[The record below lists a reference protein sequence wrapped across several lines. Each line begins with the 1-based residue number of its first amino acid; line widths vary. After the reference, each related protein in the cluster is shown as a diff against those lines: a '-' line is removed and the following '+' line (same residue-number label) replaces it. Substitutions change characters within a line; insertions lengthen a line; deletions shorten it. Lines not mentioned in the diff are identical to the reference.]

1 MRQWHPWSKGE
12 SNTSPSSW
20 TSHHDHHLPNSWCPH
35 HTSGSA
41 CNLGF
46 LWWWSR
52 EAKAQRCRKAESIAK
67 CYPWTAQS
75 LRWPPYWLI
84 VCSARMTQWSCPS
97 SRSAQSAWR
106 KTFLWM
112 RSGKSASRR
121 YCSSWN
127 QSWRFIVPGH
137 AMFCYRS
144 TGKNKKTHISTIS
157 DPTSRPE
164 KGLSYGLENLP
175 RVQKKAVQ
183 NHKK

>member
-127 QSWRFIVPGH
+127 QSWDGHWQLISCLLHAAWESNLAKLPSSPIISNLLWLTIV
-137 AMFCYRS
+137 S
-144 TGKNKKTHISTIS
+144 I
-157 DPTSRPE
+157 
-164 KGLSYGLENLP
+164 
-175 RVQKKAVQ
+175 KAQ
-183 NHKK
+183 QHLQETT